1 MAQETLHSKHCNSL
15 EEIQD
20 GTISITLA
28 PGAYFSGE
36 FICFEA
42 DDSMHSWWESV
53 AVAKKSQ
60 DPCLD
65 FKRSMLEMILETQI
79 FEAEDL
85 EELLQCFLSL
95 NSRQYH
101 GVIVQAFSEIWEV
114 VSRDSHVKKK
124 TTRH

>member
-1 MAQETLHSKHCNSL
+1 M

-28 PGAYFSGE
+28 PGDYFSGE

-60 DPCLD
+60 DPCRD

-85 EELLQCFLSL
+85 EELLQW
-95 NSRQYH
+95 RQYH

-114 VSRDSHVKKK
+114 VLRDSHVKKK
-124 TTRH
+124 TIIFWCF

>member
-1 MAQETLHSKHCNSL
+1 METLHSQHCNSL

-20 GTISITLA
+20 GTVSNTLA
-28 PGAYFSGE
+28 PGDYFSGE

-42 DDSMHSWWESV
+42 DDSMHSWWESM

-60 DPCLD
+60 DPCRD
-65 FKRSMLEMILETQI
+65 FKSSMLEMILEAQI

-85 EELLQCFLSL
+85 EELLQCFLPL

-114 VSRDSHVKKK
+114 VLRDSHVKKK